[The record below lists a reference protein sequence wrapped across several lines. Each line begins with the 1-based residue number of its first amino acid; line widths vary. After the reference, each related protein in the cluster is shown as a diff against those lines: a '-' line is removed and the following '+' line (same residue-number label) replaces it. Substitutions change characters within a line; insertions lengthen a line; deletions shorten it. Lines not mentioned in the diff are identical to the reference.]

1 MADSS
6 SDRDD
11 LFAQWRKQVETGTDA
26 WIKTVRQLASQGHV
40 PPPPDPM
47 QFWRQFS
54 NLGTMNAPPFPG
66 AGPVDPQVLAQWKRF
81 LDDWIATWSRA
92 LEKAMGTEAF
102 AEALGKTLDQFLT
115 IQGRARQAAE
125 RSGKAAIDAV
135 GLPSREQVVGL
146 SRQMMDLED
155 RLEALDDK
163 IEDVRNGPRPTDLGD
178 RLEALEDKIE
188 SLRNNPRIA
197 DPGDRLA
204 ALEDKLEGLRDN
216 PRMMDLGDRLE
227 ALENKIEGLRDSPRM
242 MDLGDRLEALV
253 NQIEGLR
260 NSPPAPDPATGD
272 GSAPRRPAGDTAT
285 AGGGAGKTSRT
296 ANVGGTAA
304 KAGRSGATAGRG
316 ATTGR
321 RSTTKTGAGATRTGA
336 GTAKTGSSTV
346 KTGAAKTGAAKT
358 GRAAKTESA
367 AKTGSAARTGSAATK
382 TGAGASRTRKRR
394 A

>member
-11 LFAQWRKQVETGTDA
+11 LFAQWRKQVEAGTDA
-26 WIKTVRQLASQGHV
+26 WIKTVRQMASQGHV

-54 NLGTMNAPPFPG
+54 NLGPMNAPPFPG
-66 AGPVDPQVLAQWKRF
+66 AGPVDPQVLAQWKGF
-81 LDDWIATWSRA
+81 LDDWIAAWSRA

-115 IQGRARQAAE
+115 VQGKARQAAE

-155 RLEALDDK
+155 RLEALEDK
-163 IEDVRNGPRPTDLGD
+163 IEDVRNRPRPTDPGD
-178 RLEALEDKIE
+178 RLEALESKIE
-188 SLRNNPRIA
+188 
-197 DPGDRLA
+197 
-204 ALEDKLEGLRDN
+204 E
-216 PRMMDLGDRLE
+216 LGNSR
-227 ALENKIEGLRDSPRM
+227 RM

-260 NSPPAPDPATGD
+260 NGPPGPAD
-272 GSAPRRPAGDTAT
+272 GAVPRRPASGTAT
-285 AGGGAGKTSRT
+285 AGGAAKTSRT
-296 ANVGGTAA
+296 ANAGGAAA
-304 KAGRSGATAGRG
+304 KAGRSGTTAGRG

-321 RSTTKTGAGATRTGA
+321 RSTPKTGAGATRTGA
-336 GTAKTGSSTV
+336 GTTKTGSSAAKTGAVKTGSST
-346 KTGAAKTGAAKT
+346 AKT
-358 GRAAKTESA
+358 GRA

-382 TGAGASRTRKRR
+382 TGAGAARTRKRR